1 MSELIKVICANIRE
15 VRKIKGLT
23 QEELA
28 EKCGLHTTY
37 LAGVERGERNI
48 TMQTLEKIAHGL
60 EISPIDLMKFER
72 LDINEQFF
80 TKQEKLKILLN
91 IMNDFNEYELS
102 RIINIVQ
109 EIKQMYR

>member
-1 MSELIKVICANIRE
+1 MAELIRIICANIKD
-15 VRKIKGLT
+15 VRKSKGLT

-28 EKCGLHTTY
+28 EKCDLHTSY

-48 TMQTLEKIAHGL
+48 TIQTLDKIAQGL
-60 EISPIDLMKFER
+60 EISPIDLLKFEQ
-72 LDINEQFF
+72 LNIDEQYFN
-80 TKQEKLKILLN
+80 KQEKLNVLLN
-91 IMNDFNEYELS
+91 IVNDFNENEIS

>member
-1 MSELIKVICANIRE
+1 MSELIKVICANIRD

-28 EKCGLHTTY
+28 EICSLHTSY

-60 EISPIDLMKFER
+60 EISPIDLLKFEG
-72 LDINEQFF
+72 LDIDENFF
-80 TKQEKLKILLN
+80 NKQEKLKLLLN
-91 IMNDFNEYELS
+91 IMNDFNEHELS
-102 RIINIVQ
+102 RIINIVR
-109 EIKQMYR
+109 EIKQFYK

>member
-15 VRKIKGLT
+15 VRKINGLT

-48 TMQTLEKIAHGL
+48 TIQTLEKIAHGL
-60 EISPIDLMKFER
+60 EISPIELLKFEG
-72 LDINEQFF
+72 LDIDEQFF
-80 TKQEKLKILLN
+80 NKQEKLNVLLN
-91 IMNDFNEYELS
+91 IMNDFNERDLS

-109 EIKQMYR
+109 EIKQMYK

>member
-1 MSELIKVICANIRE
+1 MSELIKVICGNIRE
-15 VRKIKGLT
+15 VRKINGLT

-60 EISPIDLMKFER
+60 EISPIELLKFEG
-72 LDINEQFF
+72 LDIDEQFF
-80 TKQEKLKILLN
+80 NKQEKLNVLLN
-91 IMNDFNEYELS
+91 IMNDFNEHELS

-109 EIKQMYR
+109 EIKQMYK